1 MARKTPSRLELRR
14 MAEAADAEESAK
26 GTKKKKK
33 KATKRKTTRRAK
45 VKAPPKK
52 RLIWVVYNAGMKE
65 EARFPF
71 AEREAADAKLKQL
84 KEKSPKRRFFV
95 QRVKEEITDEPKTEA
110 VAAEE

>member
-14 MAEAADAEESAK
+14 MAEAADAEETAK

-33 KATKRKTTRRAK
+33 VTKRKTTRRAK

-95 QRVKEEITDEPKTEA
+95 QRVKEEMTDPPKTEA
-110 VAAEE
+110 VAAEK